1 MSDWDL
7 QITEFFLDMKEE
19 AAMSNFK
26 AYKEEVENEEVIK
39 RKKQSRLFTV
49 EDLRNDEAV
58 IYTNLEKMEN

>member
-1 MSDWDL
+1 
-7 QITEFFLDMKEE
+7 MKEE

>member
-1 MSDWDL
+1 LSDWDL